1 VEKALG
7 NNVPKVL
14 WNRLQKEERA
24 TLKGKEYNGDM
35 VLGDERSGIKVSLVT
50 DSRPLDIIP
59 KFIRDSELFIC
70 EGTYGQD
77 EDIDKAIKNKHMTYR
92 EAAELAKGGSVR
104 ALLLTHFSP
113 AMLDPNEFIHN
124 AKDVLENTLIGEDRM
139 KLTLCF
145 RDE

>member
-1 VEKALG
+1 
-7 NNVPKVL
+7 
-14 WNRLQKEERA
+14 
-24 TLKGKEYNGDM
+24 M
-35 VLGDERSGIKVSLVT
+35 VLGDERRGIKVSLVT

-59 KFIRDSELFIC
+59 KFIEDSELFIC

-92 EAAELAKGGSVR
+92 EAAELAKGGRVR

-113 AMLDPNEFIHN
+113 AMLEPNEFIHN
-124 AKDVLENTLIGEDRM
+124 AKAVFENTLIGEDRM
-139 KLTLCF
+139 KMTLCF